1 MKFPFFNRFSNNDD
15 GQTWGL
21 TRDSVPLSTLARWYL
36 YDLGIEDANTFG
48 AKVFDLTPISNEGK
62 EKEEEDSVHRMSFVI
77 PILPFLNLMAE
88 INAQAIVAVQKSDM
102 IKHGMPEDEIETGLV
117 ETTEF
122 YKSIGFATLVSGCA
136 AAVELGLI
144 DISGTFTSIDEM
156 DNT

>member
-1 MKFPFFNRFSNNDD
+1 MKFPFFNRFSEDKEPD
-15 GQTWGL
+15 WIV

-36 YDLGIEDANTFG
+36 YDMGIEEPNKFG
-48 AKVFDLTPISNEGK
+48 DKVFNLNPISNEGK
-62 EKEEEDSVHRMSFVI
+62 EKEEEDSANRMSFVV
-77 PILPFLNLMAE
+77 PILPFLSVMAE
-88 INAQAIVAVQKSDM
+88 LNAKAIAAVQKSDM
-102 IKHGMPEDEIETGLV
+102 IKHGMPEDEIETGLS

-156 DNT
+156 DNK

>member
-1 MKFPFFNRFSNNDD
+1 
-15 GQTWGL
+15 
-21 TRDSVPLSTLARWYL
+21 
-36 YDLGIEDANTFG
+36 
-48 AKVFDLTPISNEGK
+48 
-62 EKEEEDSVHRMSFVI
+62 
-77 PILPFLNLMAE
+77 MAE

-102 IKHGMPEDEIETGLV
+102 IKHGMPEDEIETGLS